1 MLLESRRLALMKENK
16 TLDKVTNNTAAA
28 LAVIITFG
36 LIVLIA
42 LSQPVPGEL
51 WSAFGVV
58 IGFFFGRGAIS
69 AKA

>member
-1 MLLESRRLALMKENK
+1 MPTLTDK
-16 TLDKVTNNTAAA
+16 TSAA
-28 LAVIITFG
+28 LAVIITIG

-58 IGFFFGRGAIS
+58 IGFFFGRVANT
-69 AKA
+69 AKS